1 MGAALDAGWFVR
13 RGVEAV
19 SFGPGDARLAH
30 TAHDMV
36 SVAELE
42 TAARVY
48 RRLLEIMLVKGRA
61 LG

>member
-36 SVAELE
+36 SVAELQE
-42 TAARVY
+42 AARVY
-48 RRLLEIMLVKGRA
+48 HRLMELLLEG
-61 LG
+61 